1 MISRFTLIQL
11 TLLAAVAAAGCSC
24 RRIDNVAYSEFAAFG
39 TEGWDPVYT
48 LDFTPWPTD
57 SVVNPE
63 DRFDLIL
70 TLRYSPKNA
79 STQIPLEIT
88 EEDENGV
95 MDTHRLTINLR
106 NDKGK
111 FRGSKSV
118 FLYEIS
124 DTIRR
129 DFKIPDG
136 YSVSINSLSPISN
149 TLGLRNVGLTLTT
162 N

>member
-1 MISRFTLIQL
+1 MRTATLIQS
-11 TLLAAVAAAGCSC
+11 TIIVALAAAWGAC
-24 RRIDNVAYSEFAAFG
+24 RRIDNAVYSEFAAFG
-39 TEGWDPVYT
+39 SEGWDPMST
-48 LDFTPWPTD
+48 ADFAPWPSD
-57 SVVNPE
+57 SVMNSA

-70 TLRYSPKNA
+70 TLRYSPKDA
-79 STQIPLEIT
+79 TSEIPMELT

-95 MDTHRLTINLR
+95 IDVRNITMRLRDDAGNLLG
-106 NDKGK
+106 N
-111 FRGSKSV
+111 KSV

-136 YSVSINSLSPISN
+136 YSVSIASLSPASN
-149 TLGLRNVGLTLTT
+149 TLGLRNIGLTLVA